1 MTLRLLLALA
11 AFAVV
16 GLAYLAW
23 RRPPRRLG
31 ASSLASIGIREPA
44 IVQFTTATCAP
55 CKAAAPQLRA
65 TADRAAIPYHQVDV
79 GERPDVARTYGIRRV
94 PTIAVTGPGGRV
106 LGVWTGL
113 TGEIERTAL
122 AGGSVTA

>member
-1 MTLRLLLALA
+1 MTLRLLLALS
-11 AFAVV
+11 AFAVI
-16 GLAYLAW
+16 GLAYLVW

-31 ASSLASIGIREPA
+31 TSSLASIGIREPA
-44 IVQFTTATCAP
+44 IVQFTTASCAP
-55 CKAAAPQLRA
+55 CKVAAPQLRA
-65 TADRAAIPYHQVDV
+65 TADRASIPYHQVDV

-94 PTIAVTGPGGRV
+94 PTIAVTGRGGQV

-113 TGEIERTAL
+113 TAEIERTAL

>member
-1 MTLRLLLALA
+1 MTLRLLLALSV
-11 AFAVV
+11 FAVV
-16 GLAYLAW
+16 GLGYLAW

-31 ASSLASIGIREPA
+31 SSSLASIGIREPA
-44 IVQFTTATCAP
+44 VVQFTTATCAP
-55 CKAAAPQLRA
+55 CKVAAPQLRA
-65 TADRAAIPYHQVDV
+65 TADRAGVPYHQVDV

-113 TGEIERTAL
+113 TDEIERTVL
-122 AGGSVTA
+122 AGGTVTA

>member
-1 MTLRLLLALA
+1 MIERLLLALA
-11 AFAVV
+11 VFAVI
-16 GLAYLAW
+16 GLGYLAW

-31 ASSLASIGIREPA
+31 SASLASIGIREPA

-65 TADRAAIPYHQVDV
+65 TAERAGVPYHQVDV
-79 GERPDVARTYGIRRV
+79 GERPDVARAFGIRRV
-94 PTIAVTGPGGRV
+94 PTIAVTGGGGRV

-113 TGEIERTAL
+113 TEEIARTAL
-122 AGGSVTA
+122 AGGPVTA